1 MGRKG
6 DGEDNDYTK
15 KKKKKKRIKTSVFCL
30 LCSHQ
35 EIHVLPHFS
44 SCLTFCY
51 CFDRVV

>member
-6 DGEDNDYTK
+6 DGEDNDYAK
-15 KKKKKKRIKTSVFCL
+15 KKIIKTSVFCL

-35 EIHVLPHFS
+35 EIHVLPPFS

-51 CFDRVV
+51 NCFDHVV